1 MTPPPA
7 AGTGETAR
15 TPEEAESVDLAR
27 RAAAGD
33 LAATQQLLAQLTPTV
48 ARVVSGMV
56 GSQNADFDDVV
67 QQSLIALLR
76 ALPSFRGECHPAGFA
91 SRIAFRV
98 ALRVRKRRHAEQTR
112 LERLAELSSPARAPA
127 DPLDLQHPS
136 RRQRLLRELL
146 ERLPEEQAEALAMR
160 VILGFS
166 LEEVAQA
173 TGARV
178 NTVRS
183 RVRLAKEALRRRIEA
198 RSDLR
203 DELGVGR

>member
-1 MTPPPA
+1 MSLPPGVA
-7 AGTGETAR
+7 TGAKPR
-15 TPEEAESVDLAR
+15 SSEEAESIALAR

-33 LAATQQLLAQLTPTV
+33 LPATQDLLTQLTPTV
-48 ARVVSGMV
+48 ARVVSGMM
-56 GSQNADFDDVV
+56 GSRNADFDDVV

-91 SRIAFRV
+91 CRIAFRV
-98 ALRVRKRRHAEQTR
+98 ALRIRKRRHMEHAR
-112 LERLAELSSPARAPA
+112 LERLAELSATAASNSRPAQLEHPA
-127 DPLDLQHPS
+127 

-146 ERLPEEQAEALAMR
+146 DRLPEEQAEARVMR

-166 LEEVAQA
+166 LEEVARA

-198 RSDLR
+198 RPDLR
-203 DELGVGR
+203 EELGVAR